1 MKLIHPPGVPPH
13 PWADDVWIF
22 PEDHPLAPLERQARA
37 QQQAKL
43 ELKEPPKQLEAGDDP
58 AV

>member
-1 MKLIHPPGVPPH
+1 MKLIHPPGGPLH
-13 PWADDVWIF
+13 PWDDDTWIF

-37 QQQAKL
+37 KQQAKL
-43 ELKEPPKQLEAGDDP
+43 ELKEPPKQLEAGHDP